1 MGMNLKK
8 LFLTL
13 FCVGIVF
20 SAAAQVQITTRKAK
34 IGDFTQKILKVVL
47 PGQPLDKA
55 AFEQE
60 ISSGWRISPYEFCT
74 AEDFE
79 AFKENPDFYFMMLTK
94 NQYKKESNP
103 GIEFITIV
111 KGGEGAKEGL
121 GGMLEVCAFPL
132 RAADGAE
139 GREFDYLPAIMD
151 MIQDYIE
158 DSMARDADAYAGF
171 VKYASEINNMRGKKL
186 IIANEDMSRDVN
198 EQLKTQA
205 VQAGVEFLDADD
217 AADVMGKSPKDQL
230 VSYSVYPKDAGR
242 GSYCFKM
249 IFGADDHRL
258 YYFRKQAVTSDGD
271 HGFTALEIKK
281 FISILT
287 K

>member
-1 MGMNLKK
+1 
-8 LFLTL
+8 
-13 FCVGIVF
+13 
-20 SAAAQVQITTRKAK
+20 
-34 IGDFTQKILKVVL
+34 
-47 PGQPLDKA
+47 
-55 AFEQE
+55 
-60 ISSGWRISPYEFCT
+60 
-74 AEDFE
+74 
-79 AFKENPDFYFMMLTK
+79 
-94 NQYKKESNP
+94 
-103 GIEFITIV
+103 
-111 KGGEGAKEGL
+111 
-121 GGMLEVCAFPL
+121 
-132 RAADGAE
+132 
-139 GREFDYLPAIMD
+139 MD

>member
-8 LFLTL
+8 MFLSL
-13 FCVGIVF
+13 LCVGMVF

-74 AEDFE
+74 AGDFE
-79 AFKENPDFYFMMLTK
+79 ACKGNPDFYFMMLTK

-132 RAADGAE
+132 RAAEGAE

-171 VKYASEINNMRGKKL
+171 VK
-186 IIANEDMSRDVN
+186 
-198 EQLKTQA
+198 
-205 VQAGVEFLDADD
+205 
-217 AADVMGKSPKDQL
+217 
-230 VSYSVYPKDAGR
+230 
-242 GSYCFKM
+242 
-249 IFGADDHRL
+249 
-258 YYFRKQAVTSDGD
+258 
-271 HGFTALEIKK
+271 
-281 FISILT
+281 
-287 K
+287 